1 MKIIGVLITHGNL
14 AQAMMETTQKFADAG
29 KDMYVFS
36 NQKDDLSAIAHEVVC
51 LCDSC
56 PQSTLFVFTD
66 LVGGSCWQTAFR
78 IKKERQ
84 QVKIIGGI
92 NLPMLISFIINRDH
106 LDAEQLLRK
115 ILEDGQKAI
124 RVIE

>member
-1 MKIIGVLITHGNL
+1 MKTIGVLITHGNL

-36 NQKDDLSAIAHEVVC
+36 NQKEDLAAITDEVVC
-51 LCDSC
+51 LCDAC
-56 PQSTLFVFTD
+56 PESTLFVFTD

-84 QVKIIGGI
+84 RVKIIGGV
-92 NLPMLISFIINRDH
+92 NLPMLISFTMNRNH
-106 LDAEQLLRK
+106 MDAEQLLRK
-115 ILEDGQKAI
+115 ILEDGQKAM

>member
-1 MKIIGVLITHGNL
+1 MRIIGVLITHGNL
-14 AQAMMETTQKFADAG
+14 ARAMIETTQKFADAE

-36 NQKDDLSAIAHEVVC
+36 NQKEDLAAIANEVIC

-56 PQSTLFVFTD
+56 PESALFVFTD

-84 QVKIIGGI
+84 EVKIIGGV
-92 NLPMLISFIINRDH
+92 NLPMLISFAINRNNMN
-106 LDAEQLLRK
+106 AEQLLHK